1 MYGIINTK
9 RIKSEFY
16 CKGALAS
23 VEIVRSVY
31 YFKVKWKESE
41 Y

>member
-1 MYGIINTK
+1 MYGIIKAK

-23 VEIVRSVY
+23 VENVCSVY
-31 YFKVKWKESE
+31 YFKVKWRESE